1 MELLNLLV
9 RIGVK
14 DEASDAVNDVSGN
27 IISKLA
33 SAAKTAAK
41 ALAGMWAV
49 KKVVDFG
56 KAAFDAYSSF
66 EQLQGGV
73 AKLYGNAGMSI
84 EEYAESVGKSAEQV
98 TNDYKRNAEAQK
110 MVMENAQQAWKTA
123 GMDANAYMQT
133 ATSFSASLINSLG
146 GDTKEA
152 ARLTDEAMVAMSDN
166 VNTFGSDMASVQNA
180 FQGFAKGNF
189 VMLDNLKLG
198 YGGTK
203 TEMER
208 LISDASKMTQEQEAL
223 NMKVDAGSTSF
234 DNIVRAIQVVQKHQG
249 IYGTTAKEAM
259 STIEGS
265 MNATKAAWQ
274 NLVTEFGKPDADI
287 GARVS
292 DLVDGIFGIV
302 DEKTG
307 QREGGLFKNVTTEV
321 GAIATNMV
329 NAVGQGVQAGFD
341 WLMQNGPTLVDNA
354 LGSIQQA
361 MQGAID
367 GLSGILAGNN
377 PFESLFN
384 DASGIVE
391 KVSGF
396 VSGIGATIQERW
408 PEIVATAGTLWDQF
422 ANVVTTYGP
431 TILSNI
437 GSVLGNIGNT
447 ILEHWPEIQGAAAEA
462 WLSLVEWVTSN
473 GPALVSKAAEIIGN
487 VVETAKNW
495 LVANGPAIFEAA
507 SAAFGNVVNAIV
519 EHGPQILSNI
529 GETIGLAI
537 GYVADAAPRLL
548 SAAAEFMGGLITGT
562 SEQGQVLHQ
571 WFADFFPD
579 GLLSGLGDFATF
591 LLDAGKSLI
600 DGLLSGIGKAAPN
613 VETAIRSAFD
623 SVIGFFSGIADFIAN
638 PVGSIQDFMATL
650 SGSSEGTAGS
660 VESSMQSV
668 IGSTEEAV
676 GEIEAYNATEFANKE
691 ATATVTGNAQDGTAK
706 DDVKDTNST
715 MKAMASKSVK
725 AGVTGNAQDG
735 KAETAVRNTNTAVQN
750 LSGKT
755 ISVSANGNVVS
766 GAAKSQID
774 GTKAAIDRLRDKN
787 VTVTTNYRN
796 TTSGPTKAEQARGG
810 LRLHARGD
818 IMVANRYTDGV
829 PLDIVGEAGPEA
841 IVPLTS
847 HYGHEFARIMGQEA
861 GKYIGGGGGVNIYL
875 TYNAG
880 EDATALVNDIASELR
895 TLGLV
900 S

>member
-1 MELLNLLV
+1 MNLLDLFV
-9 RIGVK
+9 KIGVK
-14 DEASDAVNDVSGN
+14 DEASAAVNDVSGN
-27 IISKLA
+27 IVGKLA
-33 SAAKTAAK
+33 GAAKTAAK

-56 KAAFDAYSSF
+56 KAAFDAYSQF
-66 EQLQGGV
+66 EQLEGGV
-73 AKLYGNAGMSI
+73 AKLYGNANQSLD
-84 EEYAESVGKSAEQV
+84 EYLSSMKDSGKSVDQL
-98 TNDYKRNAEAQK
+98 TKTYKRNEEAQK
-110 MVMENAQQAWKTA
+110 LMMQQASDAWKTA
-123 GMDANAYMQT
+123 GVDANTYMEQ
-133 ATSFSASLINSLG
+133 ATSMSAALINSLG
-146 GDTKEA
+146 GDTVKA
-152 ARLTDEAMVAMSDN
+152 AEQTDVAMKAISDN
-166 VNTFGSDMASVQNA
+166 VNTFGTDMASVSQAFMGFSKQNYT
-180 FQGFAKGNF
+180 
-189 VMLDNLKLG
+189 MLDNLKLG

-208 LISDASKMTQEQEAL
+208 LIADANEWGKANGKASDLSIDSFSDVVTAIEQIQE
-223 NMKVDAGSTSF
+223 K
-234 DNIVRAIQVVQKHQG
+234 QG
-249 IYGTTAKEAM
+249 IAGTTSREAM

-321 GAIATNMV
+321 GVIATNMV
-329 NAVGQGVQAGFD
+329 SAVGQGVQAGFD

-384 DASGIVE
+384 DASGIAE

-396 VSGIGATIQERW
+396 VSGIGAAIQERW

-437 GSVLGNIGNT
+437 GSVLGNIGST

-473 GPALVSKAAEIIGN
+473 GPTLVSKAAEIIGN

-519 EHGPQILSNI
+519 EHGPEILSNI

-537 GYVADAAPRLL
+537 GYVIDAAPKLF
-548 SAAAEFMGGLITGT
+548 SAAVEFMSGLITGT

-591 LLDAGKSLI
+591 LLDAGKGLI
-600 DGLLSGIGKAAPN
+600 DGLLDGIGKAAPN
-613 VETAIRSAFD
+613 VEKAIRSAFD

-638 PVGSIQDFMATL
+638 PVGSIQDFVASLT
-650 SGSSEGTAGS
+650 GSSDEAAGS
-660 VESSMQSV
+660 VDSSMQSV
-668 IGSTEEAV
+668 IESTEDATA
-676 GEIEAYNATEFANKE
+676 EIESYNATEFENKE
-691 ATATVTGNAQDGTAK
+691 ATATVTGNAQDGK
-706 DDVKDTNST
+706 GKQNVKDTSSA
-715 MKAMASKSVK
+715 MKAMTNKSVK

-735 KAETAVRNTNTAVQN
+735 KAETAVKNTTTAVQN
-750 LSGKT
+750 LNGKSV
-755 ISVSANGNVVS
+755 SVSASGNVVNGS
-766 GAAKSQID
+766 ARSEIEN
-774 GTKAAIDRLRDKN
+774 TRSAIERLRDRTVN
-787 VTVTTNYRN
+787 VVTNNRTNNIVTHEERAN
-796 TTSGPTKAEQARGG
+796 GG
-810 LRLHARGD
+810 IRMHARGD
-818 IMVANRYTDGV
+818 IMVANRYTQGV

-861 GKYIGGGGGVNIYL
+861 GKYVGGNGGINIYM

-880 EDATALVNDIASELR
+880 EDASRLVSDIETELR
-895 TLGLV
+895 LRNLIGA
-900 S
+900 